1 MLYIVLL
8 TFWSEWR
15 GAAPRGCCLL
25 TAVSEVSMASLTQ
38 TFNAPPSAH
47 QGSSHEE
54 TVAPGDIAVGVIIGR
69 TSEYFDF
76 FVYGIASAL
85 VIPRVFFP
93 WLPGLEATLWSFA
106 LFALA
111 FVARPLGTVISM
123 SIQRRWGMAT
133 KLTTAL
139 FLLGTCTAC
148 IAFLPTYDEIGAK
161 AIVALAIFRIGQGLA
176 QGGSWDG
183 MPSLLAMN
191 VPKDKRGW
199 WAMMGQLGAPL
210 GFLIASALFLYLYTS
225 LSQDNF
231 YSFGWRYP
239 FYVAFAL
246 NVVALFARL
255 RLVVGEEYQVS
266 LDKAELIPVRVG
278 ELMSYQGHN
287 VFIGAF
293 AALASFALF
302 HLVTV
307 FPLSWI
313 QLFTS
318 QTVADFLKVQVLGGF
333 VCLIAVVISGWA
345 ADRFGRRN
353 TLGTMAVLIGIFAI
367 AAPTLLR
374 GGTSGQNV
382 FLLIGFVL
390 LGLSYGQSSGT
401 VTSNFLSKYRY
412 TGAALTTDLAWLIGA
427 AFAPL
432 VALGLSAYFGLGYL
446 SVYLLSGVA
455 CTLGALALNKQLEAR
470 EA

>member
-1 MLYIVLL
+1 
-8 TFWSEWR
+8 
-15 GAAPRGCCLL
+15 
-25 TAVSEVSMASLTQ
+25 MASLTQ
-38 TFNAPPSAH
+38 TLHASSSTPS
-47 QGSSHEE
+47 GSSHEE
-54 TVAPGDIAVGVIIGR
+54 TVEPGDIAVGVIIGR

-93 WLPGLEATLWSFA
+93 WLPGLEGTLWSFA
-106 LFALA
+106 IFALA
-111 FVARPLGTVISM
+111 FIARPVGTVISM
-123 SIQRRWGMAT
+123 AIQRRWGMAV
-133 KLTTAL
+133 KLTAAL

-148 IAFLPTYDEIGAK
+148 IAFLPTYDEIGVK
-161 AIVALAIFRIGQGLA
+161 AIIALAIFRIGQGLA

-191 VPKDKRGW
+191 VPKEKRGW

-210 GFLIASALFLYLYTS
+210 GFLTASGLFLYLYTNM
-225 LSQDNF
+225 SQDDF

-255 RLVVGEEYQVS
+255 RLVMGEEYQAS
-266 LDKAELIPVRVG
+266 LEAAELIPVRTG

-307 FPLSWI
+307 FPLSWA

-318 QTVADFLKVQVLGGF
+318 QTVVEFLKVQVLGGF
-333 VCLIAVVISGWA
+333 LCLLAVVASGWV
-345 ADRFGRRN
+345 ADHFGRRN

-367 AAPTLLR
+367 AAPMLLR
-374 GGTSGQNV
+374 AGTTGQNA

-401 VTSNFLSKYRY
+401 VTSNFQSKYRY

-432 VALGLSAYFGLGYL
+432 IALGLSAYFGLGYL

-455 CTLGALALNKQLEAR
+455 CTLGALALNKQLEASR
-470 EA
+470 DA